1 MNNKAIISFSF
12 LILGLL
18 LLQGCKDGSSNAIAT
33 GKPVEFKYAS
43 NIKMEDHAGFSLVE
57 IRNPWDTLKTLQRL
71 ILLDHGEKIPVGFED
86 ATVITVPLEKSVVYS
101 SVHNSLIS
109 ELGAVE
115 AIAGICD
122 KDYIV
127 DEKVK
132 TGLQAG
138 KIDDCGNSMSPNVE
152 RIIKLSPDAVLLS
165 PYENGGGEA
174 KITKVGIPI
183 VECADYMEAS
193 PLGRAEWMKF
203 YGRLYGKAAEAD
215 SLFTVTESEYDRLKN
230 LAKESTTRP
239 GVLFDRVYGQSWSVP
254 GGKSTVGI
262 LINDAGGKNPF
273 DSYDVA
279 GSVQL
284 SPEKVAYEGGEADIW
299 FIRYANT
306 PLSLKSLKEE
316 KPLYG
321 LLKAYKEGN
330 VYGSETIKTNLFDDQ
345 AFHPQWVLQ
354 DMIRIIHPEIEI
366 GNGKT
371 YFEKLKD
378 AN

>member
-1 MNNKAIISFSF
+1 M
-12 LILGLL
+12 GLL
-18 LLQGCKDGSSNAIAT
+18 LLQGCKGSSSTASANGQPID
-33 GKPVEFKYAS
+33 FKYAS
-43 NIKMEDHAGFSLVE
+43 NIKMEDYDGYTLVE
-57 IRNPWDTLKTLQRL
+57 IRNPWDTLKNLQRL
-71 ILLDHGEKIPVGFED
+71 ILLEQGEKIPEGFED

-109 ELGAVE
+109 ELGAVD

-122 KDYIV
+122 REYIV
-127 DEKVK
+127 DDKVK
-132 TGLQAG
+132 TRLQTG
-138 KIDDCGNSMSPNVE
+138 KTDDCGSSLSPNVE

-215 SLFTVTESEYDRLKN
+215 SLFSVTESEYSRLKN

-262 LINDAGGKNPF
+262 LINDAGGTNPF
-273 DSYDVA
+273 DSYNVA

-284 SPEKVAYEGGEADIW
+284 SPEKVIYEGGDADVW

-330 VYGSETIKTNLFDDQ
+330 VYGSETIATNLFDDQ
-345 AFHPQWVLQ
+345 AFHPQWVLR
-354 DMIRIIHPEIEI
+354 DMIRVLHPEIEI
-366 GNGKT
+366 GEGKT

>member
-1 MNNKAIISFSF
+1 MNKVFISIT
-12 LILGLL
+12 LMALGMV
-18 LLQGCKDGSSNAIAT
+18 LLQSCGGTSTKTVTDGN
-33 GKPVEFKYAS
+33 PVNFKYAS
-43 NIKMEDHAGFSLVE
+43 NIKMEDHDGFSLVE

-71 ILLDHGEKIPVGFED
+71 LLLEEGIAKPSGYED
-86 ATVITVPLEKSVVYS
+86 ATVINIPLKNSVVYS

-109 ELGAVE
+109 ELGGID
-115 AIAGICD
+115 AISGVCD
-122 KDYIV
+122 REYIV

-132 TGLQAG
+132 EGLRSG
-138 KIDDCGNSMSPNVE
+138 KIEDCGNSMSPNVE
-152 RIIKLSPDAVLLS
+152 RIIHLSPDAVLLS

-174 KITKVGIPI
+174 KISKMGIPI

-203 YGRLYGKAAEAD
+203 YGRLYGKETEAD
-215 SLFTVTESEYDRLKN
+215 SLFSVTETDYLRLAN
-230 LAKESTTRP
+230 LAKGATIKP
-239 GVLFDRVYGQSWSVP
+239 QVLFDRVYGQSWSVP

-284 SPEKVAYEGGEADIW
+284 SPEKVAYEAGDADIW
-299 FIRYANT
+299 FIRYAQT
-306 PLSLKSLKEE
+306 PLSLNSLKGE

-321 LLKAYKEGN
+321 LLKAFKEGN
-330 VYGSETIKTNLFDDQ
+330 VYGSETIQTNLFDDQ
-345 AFHPQWVLQ
+345 AFHPQWVLA
-354 DMIRIIHPEIEI
+354 DLIRVLHPEIEV
-366 GNGKT
+366 GESKR

-378 AN
+378 